1 MVSAGVGGA
10 PAYEV
15 GAERDAPN
23 RLRLV
28 PISREIDEQS
38 SFISTLTTFI
48 VRRDL
53 RKRHVVYTM
62 HGIMKKRRT

>member
-15 GAERDAPN
+15 GTEPDPPN
-23 RLRLV
+23 RLRSV
-28 PISREIDEQS
+28 PISRKIDEQS
-38 SFISTLTTFI
+38 SFISTLTTII

-62 HGIMKKRRT
+62 HGIMKKRRP